1 LTSVSEARSRRFPP
15 VSGPYGWAGAALFV
29 AGAVCEVV
37 AVFAVMAA
45 AFNSDLRQA
54 APWFVLFVVSL
65 PLFAAGAYLWRLG
78 SKRAGTL
85 SPNPVPNERR
95 TALLRAA
102 SVIVLGSV
110 IGFGGFLYLAFAL
123 QGTRRLAFALAA
135 LIAGTAIS
143 EVGTKKMYKV
153 LGRPVPSL
161 FLGSSRRSSVLFF
174 AVLLLE
180 AALLLIGL
188 LWPDLIPTP

>member
-1 LTSVSEARSRRFPP
+1 
-15 VSGPYGWAGAALFV
+15 LFV
-29 AGAVCEVV
+29 AGAICEVV

-45 AFNSDLRQA
+45 AFNNDLRQA

-78 SKRAGTL
+78 SKRAGAL
-85 SPNPVPNERR
+85 PPNPVPNERR
-95 TALLRAA
+95 MALLRAA

-123 QGTRRLAFALAA
+123 QGSRRLAFALAA

-161 FLGSSRRSSVLFF
+161 FLGSSRRSSVLFV